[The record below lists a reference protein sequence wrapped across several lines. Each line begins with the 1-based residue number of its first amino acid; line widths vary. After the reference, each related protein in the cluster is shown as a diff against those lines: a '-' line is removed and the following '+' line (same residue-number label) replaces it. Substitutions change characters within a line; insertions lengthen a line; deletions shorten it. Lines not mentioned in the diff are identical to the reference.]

1 MRIYN
6 SLLDLIGKTPLVKT
20 RLFKGFKAEVVLKL
34 ESFNPMGSVKD
45 RIAIQMVEDAEREGK
60 LKPGMLVVESTS
72 GNTGAG
78 LALVCLLKGY
88 KCVLTVPDKVSKEKI
103 DLLKAL
109 GAEVVICPTNVPPE
123 SPESYYSVAKRIAE
137 ERGGLYINQYENPS
151 NPKAHYLT
159 TGPEIWEDTDGKV
172 DVVVAGIGTGGTL
185 TGVAK
190 FLKEKKPSVESI
202 AADPEGSVYYDY
214 FYKGHWEEAHQY
226 LIEGIGEDFIPST
239 IDFKYIDRIYRITD
253 EEAYDW
259 ARKLAKVDGI
269 LSGSSAG
276 AALCATYKYLLEND
290 GNKLIVVIIPD
301 SGFRYLSK
309 VFNED
314 WLRQKGLL

>member
-1 MRIYN
+1 MRIYD
-6 SLLDLIGKTPLVKT
+6 SILELVGKTPLVRT

-45 RIAIQMVEDAEREGK
+45 RIAIYMIEDAEKRGI
-60 LKPGMLVVESTS
+60 LKPGMTVVESTS

-78 LALVCLLKGY
+78 VALVCLLKGY

-103 DLLKAL
+103 DLLRAL
-109 GAEVVICPTNVPPE
+109 GAEVIICPTNVPLE

-137 ERGGLYINQYENPS
+137 ERGGIYLNQYENPA
-151 NPKAHYLT
+151 NPLAHYLT
-159 TGPEIWEDTDGKV
+159 TGPEIWEDTEGKV

-185 TGVAK
+185 TGVGK
-190 FLKEKKPSVESI
+190 FLKERKNVETV
-202 AADPEGSVYYDY
+202 AVDPVGSVYYDY
-214 FYKGHWEEAHQY
+214 FYKGKWEEAHQY

-239 IDFKYIDRIYRITD
+239 IDFNYIDRIYRVED
-253 EEAYDW
+253 KEAYEW
-259 ARKLAKVDGI
+259 ARKLAVVDGI

-276 AALCATYKYLLEND
+276 AALGGTYKYLKEND
-290 GNKLIVVIIPD
+290 GYKLVVVIIPD

-314 WLRQKGLL
+314 WLREKGLL

>member
-1 MRIYN
+1 MRIYS
-6 SLLDLIGKTPLVKT
+6 SLIDLIGKTPLVRT
-20 RLFKGFKAEVVLKL
+20 RIFEGFRAEVVLKL
-34 ESFNPMGSVKD
+34 EFYNPMGSVKD
-45 RIAIQMVEDAEREGK
+45 RIAYRMIVDAEKRGD
-60 LKPGMLVVESTS
+60 LKPGMVVVESTS

-88 KCVLTVPDKVSKEKI
+88 KCVLTLPDKVSREKI

-109 GAEVVICPTNVPPE
+109 GAEVVVCPTNVPPE

-137 ERGGLYINQYENPS
+137 ERGGIYLNQYENMS
-151 NPKAHYLT
+151 NPEAHYLT

-185 TGVAK
+185 TGVSR
-190 FLKEKKPSVESI
+190 FLKERNPNITAV
-202 AADPEGSVYYDY
+202 AADPEGSVFYDY
-214 FYKGHWEEAHQY
+214 FYKGKWENTHQY

-239 IDFKYIDRIYRITD
+239 IDFKYIDIIYRITD
-253 EEAYDW
+253 REAYSW
-259 ARKLAKVDGI
+259 ARRLTNVDGV

-276 AALCATYKYLLEND
+276 AALCAAYKYLKEND
-290 GNKLIVVIIPD
+290 GKKLIVVIIPD

-314 WLRQKGLL
+314 WLKKHKLI

>member
-1 MRIYN
+1 MRIYD
-6 SLLDLIGKTPLVKT
+6 SILELVGKTPLVRT
-20 RLFKGFKAEVVLKL
+20 RLFKEFKAEVVLKL

-45 RIAIQMVEDAEREGK
+45 RIAIHMIEDAEKMGI
-60 LKPGMLVVESTS
+60 LKPGMTVVESTS

-78 LALVCLLKGY
+78 VALVCLLKGY

-103 DLLKAL
+103 DLLRAL
-109 GAEVVICPTNVPPE
+109 GAEVIICPTNVPPE

-137 ERGGLYINQYENPS
+137 ERGGIYLNQYENPA
-151 NPKAHYLT
+151 NPLAHYLT
-159 TGPEIWEDTDGKV
+159 TGPEIWEDTEGKV

-185 TGVAK
+185 TGVGK
-190 FLKEKKPSVESI
+190 FLKERKNVETV
-202 AADPEGSVYYDY
+202 AVDPVGSVYYDY
-214 FYKGHWEEAHQY
+214 FYRGKWEEAHQY

-239 IDFKYIDRIYRITD
+239 IDFNYIDRIYKVED
-253 EEAYDW
+253 KEAYEW
-259 ARKLAKVDGI
+259 ARKLAVVDGI

-276 AALCATYKYLLEND
+276 AALAGTYKYLKEND
-290 GNKLIVVIIPD
+290 GYKLVVVIIPD

-314 WLRQKGLL
+314 WLREKGLI